1 MKDLALAFA
10 LSLLWNSDEERLRS
24 AKALVFDRQYL
35 EARAAWQEILHGS
48 TGEQAA
54 LAAYWVARCSEQ
66 LEQHARAL
74 EEYQGFLERKPR
86 DAGLLAEA
94 RTSRIA
100 IAARLN
106 RGGQKQ
112 YLPVVQAAL
121 SDPLRDVRTFAA
133 FRLAELGRPA
143 ANEAVPVL
151 KRILAEE
158 KDPELAGR
166 ARLLLLALDP
176 QALAAAPGPGPRP
189 SPRPGP
195 KPSPGAVRWL
205 RVRVFEGAGDKP
217 TVSVNLPVSLA
228 EFAFKSL
235 PEDAKRDLK
244 EQGYDAENFWER
256 LKELGPTEI
265 LTVEGREGEKVQIW
279 IE

>member
-1 MKDLALAFA
+1 MKDFALVLA

-24 AKALVFDRQYL
+24 AKALVFDRQYV

-48 TGEQAA
+48 SGEQAA
-54 LAAYWVARCSEQ
+54 LAAYWVARCSEHLKQ
-66 LEQHARAL
+66 DARAL

-86 DAGLLAEA
+86 DAALVAEA

-100 IAARLN
+100 IAARLYRN
-106 RGGQKQ
+106 GQKQ
-112 YLPVVQAAL
+112 YLPVVQGAL
-121 SDPLRDVRTFAA
+121 ADPARDVRTFAA
-133 FRLAELGRPA
+133 FRLAELARPA

-151 KRILAEE
+151 KRIVAEE
-158 KDPELAGR
+158 KDAELVGR
-166 ARLLLLALDP
+166 AKLLLLALDP
-176 QALAAAPGPGPRP
+176 QALTPAPAAARP
-189 SPRPGP
+189 SPGSGP
-195 KPSPGAVRWL
+195 KPGAGGVRWL
-205 RVRVFEGAGDKP
+205 RVRVFEGVGDKP

-235 PEDAKRDLK
+235 PEDAKRELK
-244 EQGYDAENFWER
+244 EQGYDAENFWQR

-265 LTVEGREGEKVQIW
+265 LTVEGKDGEKVQIW